1 MSHARYTESP
11 QSHLELGAACLESS
25 AVVAPP
31 HYTPKRNRTSN
42 GATLG
47 LSNLDSL
54 TRIAHLSYGETSTG
68 NVLIQGE
75 NLRVLRTLQDRYKN
89 SVRCVYIDPPY
100 NNQEQYLHYRDS
112 RSHEVWLNMIV
123 ARLQVIKPL
132 LSTDGSIWISID
144 DREMHYLKV
153 AADKIFGRN
162 NFVTTIVWQQ
172 RTTRE
177 NRKVFSNNHEYL
189 LVYAINQ
196 DEFRATRNLLPASQA
211 LLSRYKNP
219 DADPR
224 GRWQS
229 VSANAQAGHATA
241 SQFYDLVAPS
251 GMVHRPPEGR
261 CWIYTK
267 EKMKREIAAG
277 NIWFGKTGRGVPRI
291 KRFLNCT
298 KAGLTPETLW
308 FAADVGTN
316 DEAKKQLL
324 NLFPCEPVF
333 ETPKPERLIRR
344 VIEIAT
350 EPGDLV
356 LDAFLGSGTTT
367 AVAHKLN
374 RKYIGIENGE
384 HAVTYCAERL
394 RKVVD
399 GDPSGISN
407 DVPWNGGGGFDFYK

>member
-1 MSHARYTESP
+1 MSHATHAEML
-11 QSHLELGAACLESS
+11 QSRLELGVACLESS
-25 AVVAPP
+25 ATVAPP
-31 HYTPKRNRTSN
+31 RYNLVNNRENSGGN
-42 GATLG
+42 AGQLLLG
-47 LSNLDSL
+47 DLS
-54 TRIAHLSYGETSTG
+54 RIAQLSYGKTGTG
-68 NVLIQGE
+68 NTLIQGE
-75 NLRVLRTLQDRYKN
+75 NLRVLRTLQEMYNN

-100 NNQEQYLHYRDS
+100 NNQERYRHYTDS
-112 RSHEVWLNMIV
+112 RSHDAWLDMMV
-123 ARLQVIKPL
+123 ARLQAIKPL

-144 DREMHYLKV
+144 DREMHYLKM
-153 AADKIFGRN
+153 AADEIFGRE

-189 LVYAINQ
+189 LVYAIDQ
-196 DEFRATRNLLPASQA
+196 GEFRATRNLLPASAA

-224 GRWQS
+224 GVWQS

-241 SQFYDLVAPS
+241 SQFYDVVAPS
-251 GMVHRPPEGR
+251 GVVHRPPAGR

-277 NIWFGKTGRGVPRI
+277 NIWFGRTGRGVPRI
-291 KRFLNCT
+291 KRFLKHS

-308 FAADVGTN
+308 LAADVGTN
-316 DEAKKQLL
+316 DEAKKQFLK
-324 NLFPCEPVF
+324 LFPCEAVF
-333 ETPKPERLIRR
+333 ETPKPERLVRR

-356 LDAFLGSGTTT
+356 LDAFLGSGTTA

-374 RKYIGIENGE
+374 RRYIGIEYGE
-384 HAVTYCAERL
+384 HAVTCCAVRL

-399 GDPSGISN
+399 GDPTGISS
-407 DVPWNGGGGFDFYK
+407 DVRWSGGGGFDFYR